1 MQKANDRYIR
11 NLVILFW
18 SIVSSRIL
26 LMVVLPLTDTTEAR
40 YANIALIMSKT
51 NDWITPY
58 FDYGV
63 PYWGKPPLSFWF
75 QAFSYDLFGIH
86 DIVPRIPSLLVTLG
100 TAWIIYKML
109 LVLQDKITALW
120 AIIIYFSSLLVYA
133 LSGVVLLDPYLTF
146 ATTLA
151 YMSFI
156 MVLKGYKKY
165 WNYLFFIGLGIGLL
179 AKGPLTIVLV
189 GGTIFIW
196 ILFSFKKRIQSLSLF
211 PWISGTVIMLIIAVP
226 WYVIAENKTPGFLD
240 YFIIGEHFDR
250 FLDSG
255 WKGDK
260 YGHAHFKPLGTIWF
274 MWLYCSL
281 PWGLAGIILIFKNLF
296 SSERRYA
303 MLEALKSDTISFY
316 LIWMLF
322 PMLFFT
328 MSANITETYILYG
341 FPALGILFALYHH
354 SIDISIFKKAEKL
367 FLTGAL
373 LIPLLGFFG
382 TFYVMSVA
390 PNLKTE
396 KFLIQKYKSLA
407 KDGEPVYFLNHKEFS
422 EIYYMNKNIHITTL
436 DALKKIAISYPHEK
450 YFVVGQ
456 VGEHLR
462 DQKLFHNYKLI
473 YKSRRH
479 TLYLSF

>member
-179 AKGPLTIVLV
+179 AKGPLAIVLV
-189 GGTIFIW
+189 GGTLFIW
-196 ILFSFKKRIQSLSLF
+196 ILFSFS
-211 PWISGTVIMLIIAVP
+211 
-226 WYVIAENKTPGFLD
+226 
-240 YFIIGEHFDR
+240 
-250 FLDSG
+250 
-255 WKGDK
+255 
-260 YGHAHFKPLGTIWF
+260 
-274 MWLYCSL
+274 
-281 PWGLAGIILIFKNLF
+281 
-296 SSERRYA
+296 
-303 MLEALKSDTISFY
+303 
-316 LIWMLF
+316 
-322 PMLFFT
+322 
-328 MSANITETYILYG
+328 
-341 FPALGILFALYHH
+341 
-354 SIDISIFKKAEKL
+354 
-367 FLTGAL
+367 
-373 LIPLLGFFG
+373 
-382 TFYVMSVA
+382 
-390 PNLKTE
+390 
-396 KFLIQKYKSLA
+396 
-407 KDGEPVYFLNHKEFS
+407 
-422 EIYYMNKNIHITTL
+422 KNIF
-436 DALKKIAISYPHEK
+436 P
-450 YFVVGQ
+450 YF
-456 VGEHLR
+456 
-462 DQKLFHNYKLI
+462 FYWSFI
-473 YKSRRH
+473 Y
-479 TLYLSF
+479 